1 MKTVRVEQ
9 FAELL
14 GDIIILDTRSKALF
28 KHDGFK
34 GSHLFSL
41 EQAQAGEL
49 PDFPKETRLYLLC
62 EWGRISH
69 LVGLYLEAAGYSNVY
84 NLAGGMKAWRLLQTS
99 LSREKLS

>member
-1 MKTVRVEQ
+1 MKTVAVEQ
-9 FAELL
+9 FAELI

-28 KHDGFK
+28 KHDGFE
-34 GSHLFSL
+34 GSLHFSL

-49 PDFPKETRLYLLC
+49 PELAKESSVYLVC

-69 LVGLYLEAAGYSNVY
+69 LVGLYLEAAGFNNVY

-99 LSREKLS
+99 LSRKKLS

>member
-28 KHDGFK
+28 NHDGFK
-34 GSHLFSL
+34 DSQLFTL

-49 PDFPKETRLYLLC
+49 PEFPKETKLYLVC

-69 LVGLYLEAAGYSNVY
+69 LVGLYLEAAGYLNVY

-99 LSREKLS
+99 LSRKKRS